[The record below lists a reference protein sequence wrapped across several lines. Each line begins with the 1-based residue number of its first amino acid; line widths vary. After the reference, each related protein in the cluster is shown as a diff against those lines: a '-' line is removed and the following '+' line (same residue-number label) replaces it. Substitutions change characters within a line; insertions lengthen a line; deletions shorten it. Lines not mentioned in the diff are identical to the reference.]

1 MAPDKALSPDQVPQ
15 DAYVAQVASAEAFL
29 KWCRLTIDN
38 LENYMQGSSDE
49 DQVRIRETLREL
61 AFKVR
66 HGEKV
71 QAMAEVSLEAAGSL
85 CMFVVIVFNIM
96 LCA

>member
-1 MAPDKALSPDQVPQ
+1 MSQVS
-15 DAYVAQVASAEAFL
+15 SAEEFL

-38 LENYMQGSSDE
+38 YERYMQASSDE

-61 AFKVR
+61 AAKVR
-66 HGEKV
+66 QGENV

-85 CMFVVIVFNIM
+85 CIFCCGDHF
-96 LCA
+96 